1 MIRIFNEQHITVHT
15 KRCCQCWSSQQRAQQ
30 DTVVCCNGRYIQHQA
45 WGQKENNLPLNDAVS
60 PSCLRC
66 IKILNI
72 YTTEY
77 ITITIESD
85 YIGFC
90 TLYMYDRCCFRCV
103 MTCNSIQIVAL
114 LLLISC
120 NRMYKLMRELKE
132 RYKVNRSNVI

>member
-1 MIRIFNEQHITVHT
+1 MIRIFNKQHITVHT

-60 PSCLRC
+60 PSCLLCLKILKSLSTQQNKSLSVLHQIILASVRC
-66 IKILNI
+66 ITCLGVLWHVILFNI
-72 YTTEY
+72 
-77 ITITIESD
+77 
-85 YIGFC
+85 
-90 TLYMYDRCCFRCV
+90 V
-103 MTCNSIQIVAL
+103 VL
-114 LLLISC
+114 LLSISC